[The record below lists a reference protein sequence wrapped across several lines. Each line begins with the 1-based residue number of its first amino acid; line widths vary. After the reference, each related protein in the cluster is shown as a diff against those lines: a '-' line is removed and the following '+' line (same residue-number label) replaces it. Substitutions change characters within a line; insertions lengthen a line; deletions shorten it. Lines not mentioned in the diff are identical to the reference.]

1 MKERFLVAFQVIDTI
16 RPAGVFLCCSPESAS
31 DTLDFD
37 PGAGVKYENW
47 LQLVGTIAD
56 ILEKDRSEFEGELR
70 RTRLLRNQSL
80 SNQQLKLFG
89 FPNMKSFF

>member
-1 MKERFLVAFQVIDTI
+1 
-16 RPAGVFLCCSPESAS
+16 
-31 DTLDFD
+31 
-37 PGAGVKYENW
+37 VKYENW